1 MQQGGSGHM
10 PGKSTT
16 LIIFGATGD
25 LAHRMLFPS
34 LYNLFSDG
42 LLPEGFAMLAS
53 GRTAMDDQA
62 FQQDITESLKAYLA
76 RDRLDEA
83 RLNAFVGKISYCA
96 VDVGDSTSV
105 QCLVDRNLSGADCRP
120 RGRGQA
126 DLRQGLGR

>member
-1 MQQGGSGHM
+1 M

-25 LAHRMLFPS
+25 LANRMLFPS

-62 FQQDITESLKAYLA
+62 FQQDIT
-76 RDRLDEA
+76 
-83 RLNAFVGKISYCA
+83 
-96 VDVGDSTSV
+96 
-105 QCLVDRNLSGADCRP
+105 
-120 RGRGQA
+120 
-126 DLRQGLGR
+126 